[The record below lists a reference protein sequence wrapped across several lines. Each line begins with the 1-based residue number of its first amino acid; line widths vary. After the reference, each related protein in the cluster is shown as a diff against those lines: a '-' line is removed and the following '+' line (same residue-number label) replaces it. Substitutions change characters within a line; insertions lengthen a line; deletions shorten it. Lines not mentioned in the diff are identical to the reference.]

1 MAMTCGRQLRAS
13 GCKNVGYDGA
23 QKARVLLRIQ
33 EPPALWDAEGGAL
46 LQAYRRSAWQ
56 LGISFPAALSRQ
68 EIPGQPW

>member
-33 EPPALWDAEGGAL
+33 ERLAPWDAEGGAL
-46 LQAYRRSAWQ
+46 LQAY
-56 LGISFPAALSRQ
+56 
-68 EIPGQPW
+68 